1 MTTGTNM
8 VPCGC
13 GRRVS
18 NVAVRY
24 YRVTTDT
31 DIESGRR
38 GYVPTRPGRDD
49 NRGCGTRGNVTP
61 RAWRFTKTVTVD
73 VAVCPDC
80 ANRVTR
86 MGRNGATVREITATD
101 MADRAMREPRVTRDA
116 FDRPPIIATNGRRV
130 VVF

>member
-1 MTTGTNM
+1 MMAGTNT

-18 NVAVRY
+18 AVSMRY
-24 YRVTTDT
+24 YRVTTTT

-38 GYVPTRPGRDD
+38 GFVPTRFGRDD
-49 NRGCGTRGNVTP
+49 NAGAGTRGNVTP
-61 RAWRFTKTVTVD
+61 RAWRFHKTATVD
-73 VAVCPDC
+73 VGVCPAC
-80 ANRVTR
+80 AERVHR
-86 MGRNGATVREITATD
+86 MGRNGATVREITAND
-101 MADRAMREPRVTRDA
+101 AMDRMTRPERVTRGA